1 MRHGVVVREQGG
13 IPWALPHLTD
23 AIVLLLF
30 FVTRR
35 HHFLQLTY
43 RAGRGRFR
51 QRSPL
56 RLPVQ
61 HLSQK
66 QNVKR
71 LQTSGR
77 LQILLKNASDKDIIL
92 LRAQVREAGPHGP
105 ITDHEINRDHFFW
118 GALSAGSS
126 IRLITD
132 ERQPGSLSPVAVA
145 RDPTGEFR
153 LQYVEFADG
162 STWGNELAARDVF
175 STRLAI
181 LGMLQRLRNEVN
193 DERFVT
199 LLQERVRPDDADRF
213 FESLRKISKNKGT
226 AAARQNVA
234 ASLRFASVHASAM
247 RSIRAKK

>member
-1 MRHGVVVREQGG
+1 MG
-13 IPWALPHLTD
+13 LPHLTD

-30 FVTRR
+30 FC
-35 HHFLQLTY
+35 HAQASFSQLTY
-43 RAGRGRFR
+43 TVQVVDVSDKG
-51 QRSPL
+51 SPL
-56 RLPVQ
+56 EIAGAASFTETKR
-61 HLSQK
+61 
-66 QNVKR
+66 QNAF
-71 LQTSGR
+71 QTSGR

-105 ITDHEINRDHFFW
+105 ITDHEIKRDHFFW

-132 ERQPGSLSPVAVA
+132 ERQPASLSPVAVA

-247 RSIRAKK
+247 RPIRAKK